1 MKYEFI
7 SKDDPEY
14 EQVVK
19 LRYDTFF
26 KPYNLGWENIYDEL
40 EENAIHLVCT
50 NGDEVV
56 GYGRLNFDDKDA
68 VVSQMVVKEGFQKR
82 GIGTSILE
90 KLIMF
95 SLNKGEDKVVLSAKV
110 GAIKFYERIGFIL
123 DSEVYPSK
131 KTGLPHIRMI
141 KNLSV

>member
-1 MKYEFI
+1 MEYEFI
-7 SKDDPEY
+7 SKDNPEY

-50 NGDEVV
+50 NGEEVV
-56 GYGRLNFDDKDA
+56 GYGRLNFADKNA
-68 VVSQMVVKEGFQKR
+68 VVSQMVVKKGFQKQ
-82 GIGTSILE
+82 GIGTNILE

-110 GAIKFYERIGFIL
+110 EAIKFYERIGFIL

>member
-1 MKYEFI
+1 MEYEFI
-7 SKDDPEY
+7 SRDNPKY

-19 LRYDTFF
+19 LRHDTFF

-56 GYGRLNFDDKDA
+56 GYGRLNFNDKDV
-68 VVSQMVVKEGFQKR
+68 VVSQMVVKEGFQKQ
-82 GIGTSILE
+82 GIGTNILE

-110 GAIKFYERIGFIL
+110 EAIKFYE
-123 DSEVYPSK
+123 K
-131 KTGLPHIRMI
+131 KDLF
-141 KNLSV
+141 